1 MTEKEKNTEDRIIE
15 AAKEIFVAKG
25 MEGARMQ
32 EIADRAGINKSL
44 LHYYFRSKEKL
55 FDHIFVQV
63 AGKIGDMVGQVMTK
77 DYSIEE
83 KVRFFAY
90 NYTELL
96 SSNPFLPNFII
107 SEITRNPQMLIER
120 FSMANIEPSSFF
132 EPLSAQLLKE
142 GYEIPPQD
150 FIINL
155 LSLVIFPI
163 VAKPILEN
171 KIFGGD
177 SKAYQEFI
185 DQRKVSI
192 ANFYLHALEAYKITN
207 NQ

>member
-55 FDHIFVQV
+55 FDYIFIQA
-63 AGKIGDMVGQVMTK
+63 AGKIGDMVGEIMTK
-77 DYSIEE
+77 EYSVEE
-83 KVRFFAY
+83 KIRFFTLHY
-90 NYTELL
+90 SELL
-96 SSNPFLPNFII
+96 QKNPFLPNFII
-107 SEITRNPQMLIER
+107 SELTRNPEILLER
-120 FSMANIEPSSFF
+120 FSQANIEPSKFF
-132 EPLSAQLLKE
+132 EPLRMQLLNE
-142 GYEIPPQD
+142 GYHISPQD
-150 FIINL
+150 FIVNL